1 MIDCKRE
8 SEKLRI
14 LCACK
19 EKYWTDCK
27 LDVTMGKFYLFEQ
40 TFLLDKCLE
49 NVLKINGVTKL
60 LSESVGMKGWKWSA
74 KNFSQNVFGRVLL
87 GDLQWRVE
95 IDWAQGFFAKCFWS
109 SFLFS
114 FSSVTCTTCLHRQRI
129 QSSAFTDWKFKKR
142 NTIYLTALR
151 SGEWKKHNAQM
162 CSDVSFLIRLF
173 LTLQSVHGIA
183 RCLHDFRGHLRCGK
197 WGSFTGSCFPH
208 FWSPCLPC
216 FDGSCFPDWLKTGWG
231 PLSVNLNISK
241 LLQFHQ
247 ICHPILPFHL
257 ASPHFTNPVRY
268 LSAPV

>member
-1 MIDCKRE
+1 
-8 SEKLRI
+8 
-14 LCACK
+14 
-19 EKYWTDCK
+19 
-27 LDVTMGKFYLFEQ
+27 
-40 TFLLDKCLE
+40 
-49 NVLKINGVTKL
+49 
-60 LSESVGMKGWKWSA
+60 MKGWKWSA
-74 KNFSQNVFGRVLL
+74 KNFSQNLFGRVLL

-197 WGSFTGSCFPH
+197 WAV
-208 FWSPCLPC
+208 LPGRV
-216 FDGSCFPDWLKTGWG
+216 FRIFGRLVFHVLTAPVFQTGWKQAEG
-231 PLSVNLNISK
+231 HFLSISIFQSFSNSIK
-241 LLQFHQ
+241 FVIQF
-247 ICHPILPFHL
+247 
-257 ASPHFTNPVRY
+257 S
-268 LSAPV
+268 SS